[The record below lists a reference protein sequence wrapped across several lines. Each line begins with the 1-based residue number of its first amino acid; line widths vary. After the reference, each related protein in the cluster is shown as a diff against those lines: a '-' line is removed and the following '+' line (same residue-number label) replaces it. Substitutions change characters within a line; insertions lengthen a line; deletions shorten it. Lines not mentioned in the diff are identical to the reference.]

1 MTEYRVRQHS
11 GLAIID
17 LHGRLDAFAGD
28 IWDRACARIGQDV
41 KAILLNFER
50 VDYMSSTG
58 IALIIGLIVQ
68 ATKVGRRLLA
78 CGLSDHYIKIFQVA
92 RLADYISVFPDE
104 AAAIAGCRAS
114 QYQV

>member
-1 MTEYRVRQHS
+1 MTEYRVRQ
-11 GLAIID
+11 
-17 LHGRLDAFAGD
+17 
-28 IWDRACARIGQDV
+28 
-41 KAILLNFER
+41 
-50 VDYMSSTG
+50 
-58 IALIIGLIVQ
+58 IVQ

-104 AAAIAGCRAS
+104 AGAIAGGRES